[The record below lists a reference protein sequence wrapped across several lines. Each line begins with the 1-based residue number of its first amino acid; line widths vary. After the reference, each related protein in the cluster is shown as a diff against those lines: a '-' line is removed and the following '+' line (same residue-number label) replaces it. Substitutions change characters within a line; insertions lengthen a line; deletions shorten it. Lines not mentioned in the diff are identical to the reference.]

1 MDFEVSAYPPQ
12 MRAHVF
18 AGLGAYGI
26 TSAVLSAGAL
36 VLWFEGVLR
45 APSGPPRLEPLL
57 LPSYLVGAFVA
68 YRVGGRRGVITL
80 LALAIWSVA
89 YTLYRAWPE
98 GAIQAA
104 RFGRPFPQGLD
115 LDFVIPQ
122 AWAFAGIA
130 IGTLIARW
138 WQLGVPWIRLLG
150 VLGLL
155 VAASALWSPLFW
167 IGASQL
173 CATSRFVIEGP
184 CWAAAEL
191 IGTAWL
197 LVAGS
202 ATGIIAAR
210 HRLGWEIAAAAFA
223 LALPSA
229 VIVFY
234 QGATASPG
242 LLVPGIVSVAGGV
255 IISIALVLAYAIAHA
270 VEGRRPRSPRTH
282 RDRSQPQR

>member
-1 MDFEVSAYPPQ
+1 MCEYPLAVAASRPPGSG
-12 MRAHVF
+12 ADLF

-26 TSAVLSAGAL
+26 TSAMLNAAAF
-36 VLWFEGVLR
+36 VLWFEGVHT
-45 APSGPPRLEPLL
+45 SGPPRFEPLL

-68 YRVGGRRGVITL
+68 YRVGGQRGVIAL
-80 LALAIWSVA
+80 LALAVWSLA

-104 RFGRPFPQGLD
+104 RFDRPFPAGVD

-130 IGTLIARW
+130 TGALIARW
-138 WQLGVPWIRLLG
+138 WRIDVPRSPLLG
-150 VLGLL
+150 VLGLF
-155 VAASALWSPLFW
+155 VAASAIWCPLLW
-167 IGASQL
+167 IGSVQL
-173 CATSRFVIEGP
+173 CSTARLVIEGP

-197 LVAGS
+197 LAAGS

-210 HRLGWEIAAAAFA
+210 RGVGREVFPAALP

-229 VIVFY
+229 VITFY
-234 QGATASPG
+234 QGATASAG
-242 LLVPGIVSVAGGV
+242 LLLPGIVSVAGGV
-255 IISIALVLAYAIAHA
+255 IISIAVVLAYAVAHA
-270 VEGRRPRSPRTH
+270 VEARRPA
-282 RDRSQPQR
+282 

>member
-1 MDFEVSAYPPQ
+1 MRPVTNGDSTQSAYPRQ
-12 MRAHVF
+12 TRADAF

-26 TSAVLSAGAL
+26 TSAVLTAAAF

-45 APSGPPRLEPLL
+45 APSGPPRFEPLL

-68 YRVGGRRGVITL
+68 YRVSGRRGVIAL

-104 RFGRPFPQGLD
+104 RFGRPFPPGLD
-115 LDFVIPQ
+115 LDFVSPQ

-138 WQLGVPWIRLLG
+138 WRLGIPWSRMFG
-150 VLGLL
+150 VLGLF
-155 VAASALWSPLFW
+155 VAASAIWSPLFW

-173 CATSRFVIEGP
+173 CSTSRLVIEGA

-202 ATGIIAAR
+202 TTGIIAAR
-210 HRLGWEIAAAAFA
+210 HGVGREVLPAALA

-229 VIVFY
+229 VITFY
-234 QGATASPG
+234 QGATASAG
-242 LLVPGIVSVAGGV
+242 LLLPGIVSVAGGV
-255 IISIALVLAYAIAHA
+255 IISTALVLAYALARV
-270 VEGRRPRSPRTH
+270 VEARRPA
-282 RDRSQPQR
+282 

>member
-1 MDFEVSAYPPQ
+1 MPASRPPGSG
-12 MRAHVF
+12 AATF

-26 TSAVLSAGAL
+26 TSALLNAAAFIL
-36 VLWFEGVLR
+36 LFEGVLR
-45 APSGPPRLEPLL
+45 VSSGPPRFEPLL

-68 YRVGGRRGVITL
+68 YRVGGRRGLIAL
-80 LALAIWSVA
+80 LALAVWSLA

-104 RFGRPFPQGLD
+104 RFDRPFPASVD

-130 IGTLIARW
+130 TGALIARW
-138 WQLGVPWIRLLG
+138 WRTDVPLRPMLG

-155 VAASALWSPLFW
+155 VAASAIWDPLHW
-167 IGASQL
+167 IAAVQL
-173 CATSRFVIEGP
+173 CSTPGFVIEGP

-197 LVAGS
+197 LAAGS

-210 HRLGWEIAAAAFA
+210 QRVGREVVVAALA

-229 VIVFY
+229 VITFY
-234 QGATASPG
+234 QGATAPAG
-242 LLVPGIVSVAGGV
+242 LILPGIASVAGGV
-255 IISIALVLAYAIAHA
+255 IISIAVVPAYAVAHA
-270 VEGRRPRSPRTH
+270 VEARRPA
-282 RDRSQPQR
+282 